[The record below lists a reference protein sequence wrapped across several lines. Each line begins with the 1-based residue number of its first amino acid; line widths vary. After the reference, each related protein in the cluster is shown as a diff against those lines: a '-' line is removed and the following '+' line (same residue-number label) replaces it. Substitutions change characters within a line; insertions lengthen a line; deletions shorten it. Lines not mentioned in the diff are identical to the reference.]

1 MISTNDL
8 LEYLYML
15 IYFQILIS
23 FLNMYSYY
31 TELNVIRCDILL
43 L

>member
-1 MISTNDL
+1 MMSADDL

-23 FLNMYSYY
+23 FLNMYLYY
-31 TELNVIRCDILL
+31 AELNAIRYDIQLL
-43 L
+43 